1 MTTIWLRSNFGR
13 LGRHG
18 LGLLLCFLAAAGLVG
33 CGGGVGTGGT
43 GSYGSAPIDG
53 FGSVFVGGIEFDAA
67 RASVLDDDGLPR
79 DGGELRLGMTVEV
92 EGGAVV
98 DAAAT
103 ASTVRIARAV
113 VGPVAA
119 TDVGARTVLVLGQTV
134 QVNGSTVFDPSLRG
148 GLAALRE
155 GDVVAVSALADA
167 QGHLLATRIAPAA
180 AGEPWRL
187 RGSVAALDAAAKR
200 FRIGAATLDY
210 AGAAQ
215 VPTALVEGQL
225 VNLKLSGGATPAV
238 LAVAA
243 FGPVSQAPA
252 EAADAQVEGLVT
264 GPASSGRFKVGGVD
278 VDAGQASIEPTAAAL
293 VAGAQAEISGRMQGG
308 TLVAAR
314 VRLLTPQQ
322 AERRVY
328 QLAGAI
334 DSVDAAAASLVVRD
348 VSVDV
353 SGARF
358 VNGSAAALAAGVTVR
373 LQGTLSSDGTQIRAT
388 QIEFR

>member
-1 MTTIWLRSNFGR
+1 MTTSLRSTFGR
-13 LGRHG
+13 RGGRVFALL
-18 LGLLLCFLAAAGLVG
+18 LGLVAAACLVG

-43 GSYGSAPIDG
+43 GSYGSAPISG
-53 FGSVFVGGIEFDAA
+53 FGSIFVGGIEFDTTRAA
-67 RASVLDDDGLPR
+67 VLDDDGVPR
-79 DGGELRLGMTVEV
+79 EGGGLRLGMTVEV

-98 DAAAT
+98 DAAAG
-103 ASTVRIARAV
+103 ARTVRIARAV

-119 TDVGARTVLVLGQTV
+119 VDVGARSVLVLGQTV
-134 QVNGSTVFDPSLRG
+134 QVNGSTVFDASLRG

-187 RGSVAALDAAAKR
+187 RGSVAALDAAARR

-210 AGAAQ
+210 AAAAQ
-215 VPTALVEGQL
+215 VPAALAEGQL
-225 VNLKLSGGATPAV
+225 VNLKLSGGATPAG

-252 EAADAQVEGLVT
+252 EAAEAQLEGLVT
-264 GPASSGRFKVGGVD
+264 GPASSGRFKLGGVD
-278 VDAGQASIEPTAAAL
+278 VDAGQASIEPSTAAL
-293 VAGAQAEISGRMQGG
+293 VAGAQAEVSGRMQGG
-308 TLVAAR
+308 TLIAAR

-334 DSVDAAAASLVVRD
+334 DSVDAAAASLVVRG

-358 VNGSAAALAAGVTVR
+358 VDGSIAQLAAGVALRV
-373 LQGTLSSDGTQIRAT
+373 QGTLSADGTRIRAT

>member
-1 MTTIWLRSNFGR
+1 MTTISLRSNFGR
-13 LGRHG
+13 LGRHA
-18 LGLLLCFLAAAGLVG
+18 LGLLLCLLAAASLVG

-113 VGPVAA
+113 LGPVAA

-134 QVNGSTVFDPSLRG
+134 RVNGSTVFDPSLRG

-210 AGAAQ
+210 AAAQ
-215 VPTALVEGQL
+215 APAGLADGQL
-225 VNLKLSGGATPAV
+225 VNLKLSGGSAAGAF
-238 LAVAA
+238 AVAA

-278 VDAGQASIEPTAAAL
+278 VDAGQASIEPSAAAL
-293 VAGAQAEISGRMQGG
+293 VAGAQAQIAGRMQGG

-314 VRLLTPQQ
+314 VTLLTPQQ
-322 AERRVY
+322 AERRIY
-328 QLAGAI
+328 RLAGAI
-334 DSVDAAAASLVVRD
+334 ASVDAAAASLVVRD
-348 VSVDV
+348 TASI
-353 SGARF
+353 
-358 VNGSAAALAAGVTVR
+358 SAARASSTAR
-373 LQGTLSSDGTQIRAT
+373 LPRWLPA
-388 QIEFR
+388 

>member
-1 MTTIWLRSNFGR
+1 
-13 LGRHG
+13 
-18 LGLLLCFLAAAGLVG
+18 
-33 CGGGVGTGGT
+33 
-43 GSYGSAPIDG
+43 
-53 FGSVFVGGIEFDAA
+53 
-67 RASVLDDDGLPR
+67 
-79 DGGELRLGMTVEV
+79 
-92 EGGAVV
+92 
-98 DAAAT
+98 
-103 ASTVRIARAV
+103 
-113 VGPVAA
+113 
-119 TDVGARTVLVLGQTV
+119 
-134 QVNGSTVFDPSLRG
+134 
-148 GLAALRE
+148 
-155 GDVVAVSALADA
+155 
-167 QGHLLATRIAPAA
+167 
-180 AGEPWRL
+180 
-187 RGSVAALDAAAKR
+187 
-200 FRIGAATLDY
+200 
-210 AGAAQ
+210 
-215 VPTALVEGQL
+215 

-293 VAGAQAEISGRMQGG
+293 VAGAQAAISGRMQGG

-334 DSVDAAAASLVVRD
+334 DSVDAAAASLVVRN

>member
-13 LGRHG
+13 LGHA
-18 LGLLLCFLAAAGLVG
+18 LGLLLCLLAAASLVG

-43 GSYGSAPIDG
+43 GSYGAAPIDG
-53 FGSVFVGGIEFDAA
+53 FGSIFVGGVEFDAA

-98 DAAAT
+98 GGAAT
-103 ASTVRIARAV
+103 ASTVRIARSV

-134 QVNGSTVFDPSLRG
+134 QVNGSTVFEPSLRG
-148 GLAALRE
+148 GLAALRA

-180 AGEPWRL
+180 AGAPWRL
-187 RGSVAALDAAAKR
+187 RGSVAALDTAARR

-210 AGAAQ
+210 AAAQ
-215 VPTALVEGQL
+215 APAGLADGQL
-225 VNLKLSGGATPAV
+225 VNLTLNGGGAAGA
-238 LAVAA
+238 LAVTA

-252 EAADAQVEGLVT
+252 EAADAQVEGLVA
-264 GPASSGRFKVGGVD
+264 GPASSRRFRVGGID
-278 VDAGQASIEPTAAAL
+278 IDATQASIEPSAAAL
-293 VAGAQAEISGRMQGG
+293 VAGAQAQIAGRMQGG
-308 TLVAAR
+308 SLLATR
-314 VRLLTPQQ
+314 VTLLTPQQ
-322 AERRVY
+322 AERRIY
-328 QLAGAI
+328 RLAGAI
-334 DSVDAAAASLVVRD
+334 ASVDAAAASLVVRD
-348 VSVDV
+348 TSVDF
-353 SGARF
+353 SAARF
-358 VNGSAAALAAGVTVR
+358 VNGTAAALAAGVTVR
-373 LQGTLSSDGTQIRAT
+373 VQGTLSADGTRIDAT

>member
-1 MTTIWLRSNFGR
+1 MTTISLRSNFGR
-13 LGRHG
+13 LGRHA
-18 LGLLLCFLAAAGLVG
+18 LGLLLCFLAAASLVG

-53 FGSVFVGGIEFDAA
+53 FGSVLVGGIEFDAA

-113 VGPVAA
+113 LGPVAA

-134 QVNGSTVFDPSLRG
+134 RVNGSTVFDPSLRG

-210 AGAAQ
+210 AAVQAPAGLAD
-215 VPTALVEGQL
+215 GQP
-225 VNLKLSGGATPAV
+225 VNLKLSGGTAAGA

-243 FGPVSQAPA
+243 FGPVSQAPT

-264 GPASSGRFKVGGVD
+264 GPVSSGRFSVGGVD
-278 VDAGQASIEPTAAAL
+278 VDASQASIEPTAAAL
-293 VAGAQAEISGRMQGG
+293 VAGAQAEIAGRMQGG
-308 TLVAAR
+308 TLVATR
-314 VRLLTPQQ
+314 VTLLTPQQ

-328 QLAGAI
+328 QLAGAVESI
-334 DSVDAAAASLVVRD
+334 DVAGASLVVRD
-348 VSVDV
+348 TSVDF

-358 VNGSAAALAAGVTVR
+358 VNGSIAELAAGVALRV
-373 LQGTLSSDGTQIRAT
+373 QGTLSSDGTQIRAT
-388 QIEFR
+388 QIDFR